1 VVNAQA
7 TLLSNQRTQTQIQ
20 GQQMEASVALI
31 KALGGGW
38 LETQAAVANTP

>member
-7 TLLSNQRTQTQIQ
+7 TLLYNQRTQTQIK
-20 GQQMEASVALI
+20 GQQMEASVALV

-38 LETQAAVANTP
+38 ATQAAIANTP